1 MLKRLLGAVGLRG
14 TSPALPPT
22 DQSTTSARPVPV
34 DVTDADFAERVLAS
48 EQLVVV
54 DVWAEWCEPC
64 QIMSAYMGFL
74 AQEYAGRVLVSA
86 LDADTNPA
94 TTERYGILGLPTLLF
109 FRGGVEVERQV
120 GVVDYATLRGRIEQI
135 LAMDSPLIT

>member
-1 MLKRLLGAVGLRG
+1 
-14 TSPALPPT
+14 
-22 DQSTTSARPVPV
+22 V